1 MAERKSGLPVDPT
14 SPLLSQI
21 ISPLVPMSYRVDRPY
36 SVNTQEVDGGVLYS
50 ETPQKVSDLQF
61 DYPPIVSGGIEFFKK
76 LMEDP
81 TGTAS
86 GIASGVV
93 EELEEYPKR
102 QLRTAMAGGEYYN
115 PETGEVE
122 RYDPFAVP
130 SAQAVGTRL
139 SIAQA
144 EGLGPFIG
152 MLGGKPASNSLV
164 QKYGF
169 YQDNPDTY
177 RGNNEYTQGNA
188 AYVERTMP
196 EGSDYLR
203 GPQTAILG
211 RDLSKTYSGG
221 PKQEKPLM
229 LPAELLH
236 RIPGAMHEARSARNP
251 DIKYDR
257 LSETVKEEGFDR
269 DQKQSGG
276 VIVGV
281 NHLGQAYI
289 IEGNTRA
296 ALAFDQGIPS
306 LKAEVRYYNGGEM
319 IDGPFSPQRMAAYSE
334 FGVQTGGDIFGMAG
348 GRRSRPTDPVTAVD
362 LGGGRQG
369 IRGLAHGVKRG
380 DKASKNITIKMS
392 KLDKIGASN
401 YMAEPKQKLLEYAK
415 ANNLIGEDGNIR
427 IDRAEFITLMG
438 LDNRV
443 RQEFTGGSP
452 AKSAEVDR
460 EGFSVSGDPYLSF
473 VNFAG
478 EAGDFKDL
486 DELLVAETKGL
497 TRKDVQDL
505 SPAEYLMA
513 QYDPKAK
520 VLKKPNTRFFE
531 DESHFGKDPEN
542 YSTMRRLTD
551 QERDRF
557 SKIADKNKA
566 AINVSNQAVTLF
578 RGGKADI
585 FDVAR
590 STRDAFNN
598 VQGVHAERMVEFA
611 TLDRLA
617 KIFNDPDQI
626 RLIHRMEDSLGENE
640 VAELANVAQAYRMAR
655 KKAVSDDNFLLNV
668 LDENAEVLEKAY
680 KEELA
685 QFPDFA
691 GAIKV
696 EALGTQGKR
705 YAEFTLDDGFV
716 AAMQEHADNLRRMET
731 ADGLSD
737 NVVTEAVQIDPATGD
752 LKVMSLTDEE
762 ISKSINSSAAL
773 KVERKAALDA
783 STANLKKHPLYKR
796 FTFEDPKTGRLMFR
810 AMLEEDQIKAPNT
823 YKLREDIKEAL
834 LRIDRTRTGQTTTE
848 ATLDFINS
856 TIPTSFA
863 GPLKQLAKNAR
874 TIEERVRTNI
884 NNRPLAAE
892 FNQAYRDYKAAT
904 KEFVDHLSRIADQ
917 GPQSPLYNYM
927 DKSGP
932 ETKFKDITV
941 RDNPAVKFEDGGP
954 VRAGIA
960 NFIKYMQ

>member
-1 MAERKSGLPVDPT
+1 MV
-14 SPLLSQI
+14 
-21 ISPLVPMSYRVDRPY
+21 
-36 SVNTQEVDGGVLYS
+36 
-50 ETPQKVSDLQF
+50 
-61 DYPPIVSGGIEFFKK
+61 
-76 LMEDP
+76 
-81 TGTAS
+81 
-86 GIASGVV
+86 
-93 EELEEYPKR
+93 
-102 QLRTAMAGGEYYN
+102 
-115 PETGEVE
+115 
-122 RYDPFAVP
+122 
-130 SAQAVGTRL
+130 
-139 SIAQA
+139 
-144 EGLGPFIG
+144 
-152 MLGGKPASNSLV
+152 
-164 QKYGF
+164 
-169 YQDNPDTY
+169 
-177 RGNNEYTQGNA
+177 
-188 AYVERTMP
+188 
-196 EGSDYLR
+196 
-203 GPQTAILG
+203 
-211 RDLSKTYSGG
+211 
-221 PKQEKPLM
+221 
-229 LPAELLH
+229 
-236 RIPGAMHEARSARNP
+236 
-251 DIKYDR
+251 
-257 LSETVKEEGFDR
+257 
-269 DQKQSGG
+269 
-276 VIVGV
+276 
-281 NHLGQAYI
+281 
-289 IEGNTRA
+289 
-296 ALAFDQGIPS
+296 
-306 LKAEVRYYNGGEM
+306 
-319 IDGPFSPQRMAAYSE
+319 DGPFSPQRMAAYSE

-369 IRGLAHGVKRG
+369 IAGLAHGVKRG
-380 DKASKNITIKMS
+380 DKASKNI
-392 KLDKIGASN
+392 KIRTADLGRVNKSLQEPAQRLMK
-401 YMAEPKQKLLEYAK
+401 YAED
-415 ANNLIGEDGNIR
+415 NNLIGPDGNIS

-443 RQEFTGGSP
+443 RQAFVRGSP

-460 EGFSVSGDPYLSF
+460 KGFSVSGDPYLSF

-478 EAGDFKDL
+478 EAGNYKDF

-497 TRKDVQDL
+497 TRKGVQDL

-513 QYDPKAK
+513 QYDSEAK
-520 VLKKPNTRFFE
+520 VLKKPNTKFFE
-531 DESHFGKDPEN
+531 DESHFGKDSEN
-542 YSTMRRLTD
+542 YSTMRRLTN

-590 STRDAFNN
+590 SARDAFNN

-617 KIFNDPDQI
+617 KIFNDPNQI
-626 RLIHRMEDSLGENE
+626 RFIHRMEDSLGENE

-655 KKAVSDDNFLLNV
+655 KKAVSDEDFNV
-668 LDENAEVLEKAY
+668 KVLEENAEVLEKAY
-680 KEELA
+680 KEELT

-691 GAIKV
+691 EAINVK
-696 EALGTQGKR
+696 ALGNQGKR
-705 YAEFTLDDGFV
+705 YAKFTLKDDFV
-716 AAMQEHADNLRRMET
+716 AAMQEHANNLRRMET
-731 ADGLSD
+731 ADGLPEGEGY
-737 NVVTEAVQIDPATGD
+737 TT
-752 LKVMSLTDEE
+752 
-762 ISKSINSSAAL
+762 

-823 YKLREDIKEAL
+823 YKLQEDISDAL
-834 LRIDRTRTGQTTTE
+834 FRIDKIRTGETTTE
-848 ATLDFINS
+848 DTLAFINN

-874 TIEERVRTNI
+874 TIEERARTNI
-884 NNRPLAAE
+884 NKRPRAAE
-892 FNQAYRDYKAAT
+892 FNQAYRDYKAAS
-904 KEFVDHLSRIADQ
+904 KAFVDHLSRIADQ

>member
-61 DYPPIVSGGIEFFKK
+61 DYPPIVSGGIEFFQK

-122 RYDPFAVP
+122 RYDPFGVP

-236 RIPGAMHEARSARNP
+236 RIPGSMHEARSARNP

-257 LSETVKEEGFDR
+257 LSETVAEEGFDR

-319 IDGPFSPQRMAAYSE
+319 VDGPFSPQRMAAYSE

-369 IRGLAHGVKRG
+369 VAGLAHGVSTRSQSPNFVVRM
-380 DKASKNITIKMS
+380 DDLD
-392 KLDKIGASN
+392 KLDPSFD
-401 YMAEPKQKLLEYAK
+401 EQKQKLLNYASE
-415 ANNLIGEDGNIR
+415 NNLFVRDGNIL
-427 IDRAEFITLMG
+427 IDRADFVALMG

-443 RQEFTGGSP
+443 RTAFLP
-452 AKSAEVDR
+452 KNAAAKSAEIGR

-478 EAGDFKDL
+478 ESGKYKDL
-486 DELLVAETKGL
+486 DNLLVAETKGL

-513 QYDPKAK
+513 QYDPDAK
-520 VLKKPNTRFFE
+520 VLKKPNTKFFE
-531 DESHFGKDPEN
+531 DESHLGKDSGD
-542 YSTMRRLTD
+542 YSTMRRLTG

-557 SKIADKNKA
+557 SKIANKNEA
-566 AINVSNQAVTLF
+566 AVNVSTQAMTLF
-578 RGGKADI
+578 NGGKADI

-590 STRDAFNN
+590 SARDAFNN
-598 VQGVHAERMVEFA
+598 VQGVHAERMVELSVLA
-611 TLDRLA
+611 NLA
-617 KIFNDPDQI
+617 KTFDDPTKLK
-626 RLIHRMEDSLGENE
+626 LIQSMEDSLGENG
-640 VAELANVAQAYRMAR
+640 VAELADVAQAYRMAR
-655 KKAVSDDNFLLNV
+655 EKVVGDDNLNIKV
-668 LDENAEVLEKAY
+668 FEENAEVLKEAY
-680 KEELA
+680 REDLA

-691 GAIKV
+691 DGLTVKSAGVK
-696 EALGTQGKR
+696 GKR
-705 YAEFTLDDGFV
+705 YTRLDFDSEFTRAMFNH
-716 AAMQEHADNLRRMET
+716 AAQLQKMET
-731 ADGLSD
+731 ADGFELNSGM
-737 NVVTEAVQIDPATGD
+737 AD
-752 LKVMSLTDEE
+752 LKARRE
-762 ISKSINSSAAL
+762 AAL
-773 KVERKAALDA
+773 EE

-796 FTFEDPKTGRLMFR
+796 FTFEDPKTGRLKFR
-810 AMLEEDQIKAPNT
+810 AMQTEDQIIEPDVFKIN
-823 YKLREDIKEAL
+823 EDINDAL
-834 LRIDRTRTGQTTTE
+834 FRIDKIRTGETTTE
-848 ATLDFINS
+848 DTLAFINN

-863 GPLKQLAKNAR
+863 GPLKQLAKNAQS
-874 TIEERVRTNI
+874 IEERVRTNI
-884 NNRPLAAE
+884 NNRPRAAE

-904 KEFVDHLSRIADQ
+904 KAFVDHLSRIADQ